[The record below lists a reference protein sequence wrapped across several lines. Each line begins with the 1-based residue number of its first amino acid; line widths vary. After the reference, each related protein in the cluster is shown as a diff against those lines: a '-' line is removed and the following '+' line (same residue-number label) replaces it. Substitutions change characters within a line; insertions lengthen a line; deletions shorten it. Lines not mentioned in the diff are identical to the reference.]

1 MYFPEHESA
10 RSLVRVRF
18 ARSSVRVRFARSSV
32 RVRFVRSSVR
42 VRFARSPL
50 RERFVRSFVLSC
62 ERERLISLHIK
73 NTKVTHTS
81 LSADEDLLQV
91 YIYHII
97 LSTDML
103 VSTFKL
109 GSY

>member
-1 MYFPEHESA
+1 MFFPEHESA

-18 ARSSVRVRFARSSV
+18 A
-32 RVRFVRSSVR
+32 RSSVR

-62 ERERLISLHIK
+62 EREHLISLHIK

-91 YIYHII
+91 YILSCYII
-97 LSTDML
+97 HRYACIN
-103 VSTFKL
+103 F
-109 GSY
+109 